1 MARTRRTLAIFASAL
16 LASCF
21 DDTSTPIIV
30 DTDREAFMDF
40 ASDDLYDAPFPGEHL
55 VADDG
60 SVDLSRATNP
70 IGADIVDQIHGALAG
85 IDGFGTTSPIHFR
98 LDGAIDASLLPDPR
112 ASASSGSP
120 ILLVDV
126 DPESPSRGA
135 LQPFDASFDAD
146 AGPYAGTNLLT
157 LLPVQGRPLRP
168 HTRYAAILT
177 RALRGDGDQPFVRAP
192 ALVRLLAGETPE
204 GLSERAA
211 SAFREALDQ
220 LRELETVA
228 LDDVVALTVFRTGD
242 PLDVMRRAVAATEG
256 THAPMLETAF
266 EARETF
272 DDYCVFEGAVRMPV
286 FQQGEPP
293 YQREGGAWA
302 LDDDGA
308 PILQR
313 EETARVWITIPRTT
327 MPSTGFP
334 TTMLIRTGAG
344 GDRPLVDRGPR
355 AEAGGPALAPGTGP
369 ALELARAGFAGI
381 SIEGP
386 HGGSRNIT
394 GADEQFL
401 VFNIRNPIAL
411 RDNLRQSALEL
422 VLLARALDTLTVDAS
437 SCAGFSSDDGSARF
451 DTAHLALFGHSM
463 GASIAPLAA
472 AFEPRFAALV
482 LSGAGASWIENVVY
496 KERPIPT
503 RPAAEALIG
512 YTRLGR
518 RLTEHDVVLG
528 LLQWAG
534 ESADAQVY
542 APLLV
547 HAPEIGAPRHVLM
560 FQGIV
565 DRYILPPIAN
575 PLSLALGVDRAGPAL
590 DAGDPRLDAYDTIED
605 LLWLSARGL
614 VELPAA
620 GNIAI
625 DDAIVTAVVAQHAED
640 GIEDGHETVF
650 QTEAPKAQYRCFL
663 RTFARD
669 ETPRV
674 PDPGVS
680 DPSCERAAE

>member
-1 MARTRRTLAIFASAL
+1 MARTGRTLAIFASAL

-21 DDTSTPIIV
+21 EDTSTPIV
-30 DTDREAFMDF
+30 TDVDREVFMDF
-40 ASDDLYDAPFPGEHL
+40 ASSDLYGAPFPGEHL
-55 VADDG
+55 VGDDG
-60 SVDLSRATNP
+60 AIDLSRATNP
-70 IGADIVDQIHGALAG
+70 VGSTIVDQIHDALATV
-85 IDGFGTTSPIHFR
+85 DGFGTTSPIHFR
-98 LDGAIDASLLPDPR
+98 LDGPIDTSLLPDAR
-112 ASASSGSP
+112 ASVTSSSP
-120 ILLVDV
+120 ILLLDV
-126 DPESPSRGA
+126 DPESPFHGA
-135 LQPFDASFDAD
+135 LHPFRASFDVD
-146 AGPYAGTNLLT
+146 AGPYAGPNLLT

-168 HTRYAAILT
+168 RTRYAAILT
-177 RALRGDGDQPFVRAP
+177 RALRGDDDQPFVRAP
-192 ALVRLLAGETPE
+192 ALDALLAGETPD

-211 SAFREALDQ
+211 SAFRDALDR

-242 PLDVMRRAVAATEG
+242 PLEVLRRAVAATEG
-256 THAPMLETAF
+256 AHAPALETAF

-272 DDYCVFEGAVRMPV
+272 DDYCVFEGAMRVPV

-293 YQREGGAWA
+293 FQREGGAWA

-308 PILQR
+308 PVRQR

-327 MPSTGFP
+327 MPAAGFP

-344 GDRPLVDRGPR
+344 GDRPLVDRGAR
-355 AEAGGPALAPGTGP
+355 AEEGGPALAPGTGP
-369 ALELARAGFAGI
+369 ALEFARAGFAGI

-386 HGGSRNIT
+386 HGGSRNVS
-394 GADEQFL
+394 GGDEQFL
-401 VFNIRNPIAL
+401 VFNIQNPIAL

-422 VLLARALDTLTVDAS
+422 VLLARALDTLTIDAS
-437 SCAGFSSDDGSARF
+437 SCEGFASEDGSARF

-496 KERPIPT
+496 KERPIAT
-503 RPAAEALIG
+503 RPLAEALLR
-512 YTRLGR
+512 YTGR
-518 RLTEHDVVLG
+518 RQLTEHDVMLG

-534 ESADAQVY
+534 EAADAQVY

-547 HAPEIGAPRHVLM
+547 HAPEVGAPRHVLM

-590 DAGDPRLDAYDTIED
+590 DADDPRLDAYDTLEH
-605 LLWLSARGL
+605 LLWLSTRGL
-614 VELPAA
+614 VDLPAA
-620 GNIAI
+620 GNVEI

-640 GIEDGHETVF
+640 GIEDGHETAF

-669 ETPRV
+669 EAPRV

-680 DPSCERAAE
+680 DPSCE